1 MTYTDWQA
9 DTTLAPK
16 LKEALSLP
24 IIQQALSVLN
34 ELTAA
39 KALGTTNAITSHAG
53 NAHVLFGF
61 DAGRA
66 SIISDL
72 QSLSQ
77 VREEISEIEPSYT
90 GSEF

>member
-1 MTYTDWQA
+1 MTYSDWQA

-77 VREEISEIEPSYT
+77 VMEEISEIEPSYT

>member
-1 MTYTDWQA
+1 MTYEEWRR

-24 IIQQALSVLN
+24 VIQQALSVVN

-39 KALGTTNAITSHAG
+39 KTLGTTTAITTLAG
-53 NAHVLFGF
+53 SAEVLFGF

-66 SIISDL
+66 SVIKDL
-72 QSLSQ
+72 HDLTI
-77 VREEISEIEPSYT
+77 VAEEIANIQPSYT
-90 GSEF
+90 GTEF

>member
-1 MTYTDWQA
+1 MTYDEWRR

-24 IIQQALSVLN
+24 IIQQALSVVN

-39 KALGTTNAITSHAG
+39 KTLGTTTAITTLSAS
-53 NAHVLFGF
+53 AEVLFGF

-66 SIISDL
+66 SVIKDL
-72 QSLSQ
+72 NDLT
-77 VREEISEIEPSYT
+77 VVVEEIAEIQPSYM
-90 GSEF
+90 GAEF